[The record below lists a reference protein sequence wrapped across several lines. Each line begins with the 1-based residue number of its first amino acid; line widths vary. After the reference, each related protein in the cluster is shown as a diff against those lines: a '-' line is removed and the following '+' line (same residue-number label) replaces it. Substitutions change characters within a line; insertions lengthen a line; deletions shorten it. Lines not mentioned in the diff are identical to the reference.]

1 MVEDEVRKGKE
12 WLSWF
17 CPHIAHPQ
25 KAFMVTLSDRT
36 VHTFVII
43 QLFRLLMDRMEQ
55 KWREGG
61 ERGLLFLHPL

>member
-1 MVEDEVRKGKE
+1 
-12 WLSWF
+12 
-17 CPHIAHPQ
+17 
-25 KAFMVTLSDRT
+25 MVTLSDRT

-61 ERGLLFLHPL
+61 ERGLLFLHSL